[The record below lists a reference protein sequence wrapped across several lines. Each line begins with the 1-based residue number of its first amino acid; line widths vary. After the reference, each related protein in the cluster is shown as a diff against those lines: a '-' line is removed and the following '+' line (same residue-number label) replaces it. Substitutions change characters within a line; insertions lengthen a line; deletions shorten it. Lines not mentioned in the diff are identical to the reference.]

1 MTKAAFF
8 LFFPAKK
15 KKTTH
20 RTTYR
25 TQTNTKLSMDS
36 AKKTALREMVQTW
49 IGLDAS
55 IADKRTELRTLA
67 AQKAH
72 LTKQLVEAMQ
82 SNQLDS
88 VNLEGGSV
96 SVKRTV
102 TRKPLSQ
109 KELRAELLAFFG
121 DTQPDVADQLA
132 THLRDRRAEH
142 VVETLQFKR

>member
-1 MTKAAFF
+1 
-8 LFFPAKK
+8 
-15 KKTTH
+15 
-20 RTTYR
+20 
-25 TQTNTKLSMDS
+25 MDS

-142 VVETLQFKR
+142 VVETLHFKR